1 MGYYFM
7 EKATK
12 ESTAKI
18 SVEPKTAAK
27 SSTNKTKSMVK
38 ISASVERTLH
48 NKIKQYVKKH
58 SLSINAL
65 IGASV
70 KSYIK

>member
-7 EKATK
+7 AKATK

-18 SVEPKTAAK
+18 SVEPKTTAK

-38 ISASVERTLH
+38 ISASVEQTLH